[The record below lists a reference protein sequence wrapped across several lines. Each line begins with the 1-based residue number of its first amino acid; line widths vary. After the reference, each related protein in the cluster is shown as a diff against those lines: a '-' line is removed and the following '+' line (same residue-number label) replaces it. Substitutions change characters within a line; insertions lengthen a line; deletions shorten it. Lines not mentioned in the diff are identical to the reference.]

1 MIIKFE
7 EDMKLDLNMVMHGYG
22 KNTIRHSSCDQKSN
36 LISLCNTAKTV
47 MTVIK
52 EKSKGA
58 KSQK

>member
-1 MIIKFE
+1 
-7 EDMKLDLNMVMHGYG
+7 MKLDLNMVMHGYG

-47 MTVIK
+47 MTVIE